1 MNEVERFQ
9 TLKQKVDSYNQSI
22 IEAEVK
28 KKNAE
33 EELQKLLED
42 LKAMGY
48 NTVEEAT
55 AELDRLQKEVTTA
68 LDEMEE
74 KLNAI

>member
-48 NTVEEAT
+48 STVEEAT
-55 AELDRLQKEVTTA
+55 TELDRLQKEVTTA

>member
-55 AELDRLQKEVTTA
+55 TELDRLQKEVTTA

>member
-55 AELDRLQKEVTTA
+55 TELDRLQKEVTIA